1 MIKRFIIE
9 INLTNFI
16 VEPSDV
22 HSHTIILKGDE
33 AKHLVKTLRARKGD
47 SFFAIDG
54 TGKRYRAVIETASPK
69 IVKGIISNVTR
80 LEKEPYVDITL
91 AMGICRPAKMD
102 EVVEKSTELGVSS
115 FLFYFSE
122 KSYLH
127 NYDENTAG
135 RKITRLR
142 KIARAAAKQSLRS
155 VIPEIRDFVMFKD
168 VIKLSIDYDIALVAE
183 SKSGSKS
190 VDETLSPSA
199 DAKKILLLIGPESGL
214 TDDEYETAVEYGFSP
229 INLGIRRLRAE
240 TAGIIFPAL
249 VLNRL
254 GDL

>member
-1 MIKRFIIE
+1 
-9 INLTNFI
+9 
-16 VEPSDV
+16 
-22 HSHTIILKGDE
+22 
-33 AKHLVKTLRARKGD
+33 
-47 SFFAIDG
+47 
-54 TGKRYRAVIETASPK
+54 
-69 IVKGIISNVTR
+69 
-80 LEKEPYVDITL
+80 
-91 AMGICRPAKMD
+91 MGICRPGKMD

-127 NYDENTAG
+127 NYDENSVR
-135 RKITRLR
+135 RKIIRLK

-168 VIKLSIDYDIALVAE
+168 VIRLSIDYDISLVAE
-183 SKSGSKS
+183 SKPGSKS
-190 VDETLSPSA
+190 VDETVSPSA
-199 DAKKILLLIGPESGL
+199 DTKKILLLIGPESGL
-214 TDDEYETAVEYGFSP
+214 TDEEYETAVEYGFSP

>member
-1 MIKRFIIE
+1 M
-9 INLTNFI
+9 
-16 VEPSDV
+16 
-22 HSHTIILKGDE
+22 
-33 AKHLVKTLRARKGD
+33 KTLRARKGD

-54 TGKRYRAVIETASPK
+54 TGKRYRAVIESISGK
-69 IVKGIISNVTR
+69 IVKGIISNITR
-80 LEKEPYVDITL
+80 LENEPYVDITL
-91 AMGICRPAKMD
+91 AMGICRPAKLD

-127 NYDENTAG
+127 NYDESSAG
-135 RKITRLR
+135 RKKARLK

-155 VIPEIRDFVMFKD
+155 VIPEIQDFVMFKD
-168 VIKLSIDYDIALVAE
+168 VIRLSIDYDISLVAE
-183 SKSGSKS
+183 SKPGSKS
-190 VDETLSPSA
+190 VDETVSPSA
-199 DAKKILLLIGPESGL
+199 DTKKVLLLIGPESGL
-214 TDDEYETAVEYGFSP
+214 TDDEYDTAVEYGFKP
-229 INLGIRRLRAE
+229 VNLGIRRLRAE